1 MKLIDQYEYI
11 ELVDALEE
19 RYLAYALTTIMDRAL
34 PDSRDGLKPVHRRLL
49 YAMYQLNLKP
59 TSSFKKSARV
69 VGDVMGRFHPH
80 GDQAI
85 YDTLVRLAQDFSV
98 RWPLIDGQGNFGNI
112 DGDNAAAMRYTEAR
126 LTDVSQLLLEGIEEE
141 SVEFR
146 STYDEVDKEPI
157 VLPSNFPNLLA
168 NGSSGIAVGMATS
181 IPPHN
186 VEELCNA
193 SLHLIK
199 HRNTSY
205 EKLLEYIPGPD
216 FPTGGEIFEIKE
228 NILET
233 YKTGRG
239 GFKIRSRWS
248 VENEKRGLWKIVI
261 TEIPYQVSKGKL
273 IEKIAQLVIDKKLP
287 MLDDVRDESAEDIR
301 LILIP
306 KNKEISPESL
316 MDSLFVLSDL
326 ETRFSVNLNA
336 LSNNIPIV
344 HGLRDL
350 LLSWLDHRKEVLLN
364 ISNFR
369 LDKIEERLEVL
380 AGLLIAY
387 LNMDD
392 VIKIIREEDN
402 PKDELI
408 KSFDLSDFQ
417 AESILNMRL
426 RSLRKLEEIKIKNEF
441 EELNIN
447 KKDLISLIN
456 SNDEQWLV
464 ISDEIKVLK
473 KKYSKDISSLGKRRT
488 KINLIT
494 EDIVYK
500 NDYIAPIEPVSI
512 VLSSEGWI
520 RSLKGKVDDL
530 GELKFKDEDSLSIKF
545 DANSNDKII
554 IFCSNG
560 KSYSLDVSDLPS
572 GRGHGSPLKILFEIE
587 EEHNVVNIFPYKK
600 GERLILSSSSGN
612 GFIVNQEDMISNRKS
627 GKLILN
633 IKDNEKASIC
643 KKVLGSHIAIIG
655 ENKKML
661 IFPINDL
668 PLMTRGK
675 GVRLQKYKEVDVLFL
690 QTFNPEEGL
699 IIQDSSGRNRVFKD
713 IDDWIGKRAQAG
725 RLVPKGFPRIVN

>member
-1 MKLIDQYEYI
+1 MKLIDQYEDI

-59 TSSFKKSARV
+59 SSSFKKSARV

-126 LTDVSQLLLEGIEEE
+126 LTDVSQLLLNGIEEYA
-141 SVEFR
+141 VEFR

-157 VLPSNFPNLLA
+157 VLPANFPNLLA

-186 VEELCNA
+186 IEELCNA

-199 HRNTSY
+199 HRNASY
-205 EKLLEYIPGPD
+205 EKLLEFIPGPD

-228 NILET
+228 NIIET

-239 GFKIRSRWS
+239 GFKIRSKWS
-248 VENEKRGLWKIVI
+248 VEQEKRGLWKIVV

-273 IEKIAQLVIDKKLP
+273 IEKIAQLAIDKKLP
-287 MLDDVRDESAEDIR
+287 MLDDIRDESAEDIR
-301 LILIP
+301 LVLIP
-306 KNKEISPESL
+306 KNKDINPEGL
-316 MDSLFVLSDL
+316 MDSLFLMSDL
-326 ETRFSVNLNA
+326 EARFSVNLNA

-369 LDKIEERLEVL
+369 LDKIEERLEIL
-380 AGLLIAY
+380 SGLLIAY
-387 LNMDD
+387 LNMDEI
-392 VIKIIREEDN
+392 IKIIREEDN
-402 PKDELI
+402 PKTELI
-408 KSFDLSDFQ
+408 ARFELSDFQ

-441 EELNIN
+441 DELTFEKRELVSLLNSNEEQWKFISNEI
-447 KKDLISLIN
+447 KDL
-456 SNDEQWLV
+456 
-464 ISDEIKVLK
+464 K
-473 KKYSKDISSLGKRRT
+473 KQYSKSSLLGERRT
-488 KINLIT
+488 SINLI
-494 EDIVYK
+494 EEEIVYK
-500 NDYIAPIEPVSI
+500 NDYTPPSEPVSI
-512 VLSSEGWI
+512 ILSSEGWI
-520 RSLKGKVDDL
+520 RCLKGSFEDL
-530 GELKFKDEDSLSIKF
+530 GEIKFKEEDSLFLSI
-545 DANSNDKII
+545 DANTNDKLV

-560 KSYSLDVSDLPS
+560 KSYSLNVSDLPS
-572 GRGHGSPLKILFEIE
+572 GRGHGAPLKILFDIE
-587 EEHNVVNIFPYKK
+587 EEHSVINIFTYEKDKK
-600 GERLILSSSSGN
+600 IILSSSLGN
-612 GFIVNQEDMISNRKS
+612 GFIIKHQDMLSSRKS
-627 GKLILN
+627 GKAILN
-633 IKDNEKASIC
+633 IKEGERASFC
-643 KKVLGSHIAIIG
+643 KHVDGSHIAIIG

-661 IFPINDL
+661 IFSLDEL
-668 PLMTRGK
+668 PEMSKGK
-675 GVRLQKYKEVDVLFL
+675 GVRLQKYKDSEVLFIKS
-690 QTFNPEEGL
+690 FNPKEGL
-699 IIQDSSGRNRVFKD
+699 IIEDSGGRKRVYSD
-713 IDDWIGKRAQAG
+713 TNDWIGKRAQSG
-725 RLVPKGFPRIVN
+725 RLVPKGFPRLD

>member
-1 MKLIDQYEYI
+1 MKLIDQYEDI

-59 TSSFKKSARV
+59 SSSFKKSARV

-126 LTDVSQLLLEGIEEE
+126 LTDVSQLLLNGIEENA
-141 SVEFR
+141 VEFR

-157 VLPSNFPNLLA
+157 VLPANFPNLLA

-186 VEELCNA
+186 IEELCNA

-199 HRNTSY
+199 HRNASY
-205 EKLLEYIPGPD
+205 EKLLEFIPGPD

-228 NILET
+228 NIIET

-239 GFKIRSRWS
+239 GFKIRSKWS
-248 VENEKRGLWKIVI
+248 VEQEKRGLWKIVV

-273 IEKIAQLVIDKKLP
+273 IEKIAQLAIDKKLP
-287 MLDDVRDESAEDIR
+287 MLDDIRDESAEDIR
-301 LILIP
+301 LVLIP
-306 KNKEISPESL
+306 KNKDINPEGL
-316 MDSLFVLSDL
+316 MDSLFLMSDL
-326 ETRFSVNLNA
+326 EARFSVNLNA

-369 LDKIEERLEVL
+369 LDKIEERLEIL
-380 AGLLIAY
+380 SGLLIAY
-387 LNMDD
+387 LNMDEI
-392 VIKIIREEDN
+392 IKIIREEDN
-402 PKDELI
+402 PKTELI
-408 KSFDLSDFQ
+408 ARFELSDFQ

-441 EELNIN
+441 DELTFQKRELVSLLNSNEEQWKFISNEI
-447 KKDLISLIN
+447 KDL
-456 SNDEQWLV
+456 
-464 ISDEIKVLK
+464 K
-473 KKYSKDISSLGKRRT
+473 KQYSKSSLLGERRT
-488 KINLIT
+488 SINLI
-494 EDIVYK
+494 EEEIVYK
-500 NDYIAPIEPVSI
+500 NDYTPPSEPVSI
-512 VLSSEGWI
+512 ILSSEGWI
-520 RSLKGKVDDL
+520 RCLKGSFEDL
-530 GELKFKDEDSLSIKF
+530 GEIKFKEEDSLFLSI
-545 DANSNDKII
+545 DANTNDKLV

-560 KSYSLDVSDLPS
+560 KSYSLNVSDLPS
-572 GRGHGSPLKILFEIE
+572 GRGHGAPLKILFDIE
-587 EEHNVVNIFPYKK
+587 EEHSVINIFTYEKDKK
-600 GERLILSSSSGN
+600 IILSSSLGN
-612 GFIVNQEDMISNRKS
+612 GFIIKHQDMLSSRKS
-627 GKLILN
+627 GKAILN
-633 IKDNEKASIC
+633 IKEGERASFC
-643 KKVLGSHIAIIG
+643 KHVDGSHIAIIG

-661 IFPINDL
+661 IFSLDEL
-668 PLMTRGK
+668 PEMSKGK
-675 GVRLQKYKEVDVLFL
+675 GVRLQKYKDSEVLFIK
-690 QTFNPEEGL
+690 TFNPKEGL
-699 IIQDSSGRNRVFKD
+699 IIEDSGGRKRVYSD
-713 IDDWIGKRAQAG
+713 TNDWIGKRAQSG
-725 RLVPKGFPRIVN
+725 RLVPKGFPRLD

>member
-1 MKLIDQYEYI
+1 MKLIDQYEDI

-59 TSSFKKSARV
+59 SSSFKKSARV

-112 DGDNAAAMRYTEAR
+112 YGDNAAAMRYTEAR
-126 LTDVSQLLLEGIEEE
+126 LTDVSQLLLNGIEENA
-141 SVEFR
+141 VEFR

-157 VLPSNFPNLLA
+157 VLPANFPNLLA

-186 VEELCNA
+186 IEELCNA

-199 HRNTSY
+199 HRNASY
-205 EKLLEYIPGPD
+205 EKLLEFIPGPD

-228 NILET
+228 NIIET

-239 GFKIRSRWS
+239 GFKIRSKWS
-248 VENEKRGLWKIVI
+248 VEQEKRGLWKIVV

-273 IEKIAQLVIDKKLP
+273 IEKIAQLAIDKKLP
-287 MLDDVRDESAEDIR
+287 MLDDIRDESAEDIR
-301 LILIP
+301 LVLIP
-306 KNKEISPESL
+306 KNKDINPEGL
-316 MDSLFVLSDL
+316 MDSLFLMSDL
-326 ETRFSVNLNA
+326 EARFSVNLNA

-369 LDKIEERLEVL
+369 LDKIEERLEIL
-380 AGLLIAY
+380 SGLLIAY
-387 LNMDD
+387 LNMDEI
-392 VIKIIREEDN
+392 IKIIREEDN
-402 PKDELI
+402 PKTELI
-408 KSFDLSDFQ
+408 ARFELSDFQ

-441 EELNIN
+441 DELTFEKRELVSLLNSNEEQWKFISNEI
-447 KKDLISLIN
+447 KDL
-456 SNDEQWLV
+456 
-464 ISDEIKVLK
+464 K
-473 KKYSKDISSLGKRRT
+473 KQYSKSSLLGERRT
-488 KINLIT
+488 SINLI
-494 EDIVYK
+494 EEEIVYK
-500 NDYIAPIEPVSI
+500 NDYTPPSEPVSI
-512 VLSSEGWI
+512 ILSSEGWI
-520 RSLKGKVDDL
+520 RCLKGSFEDL
-530 GELKFKDEDSLSIKF
+530 GEIKFKEEDSLFLSI
-545 DANSNDKII
+545 DANTNDKLV

-560 KSYSLDVSDLPS
+560 KSYSLNVSDLPS
-572 GRGHGSPLKILFEIE
+572 GRGHGAPLKILFDIE
-587 EEHNVVNIFPYKK
+587 EEHSVINIFTYEKDKK
-600 GERLILSSSSGN
+600 IILSSSLGN
-612 GFIVNQEDMISNRKS
+612 GFIIKHQDMLSSRKS
-627 GKLILN
+627 GKAILN
-633 IKDNEKASIC
+633 IKEGERASFC
-643 KKVLGSHIAIIG
+643 KHVDGSHIAIIG

-661 IFPINDL
+661 IFSLDEL
-668 PLMTRGK
+668 PEMSKGK
-675 GVRLQKYKEVDVLFL
+675 GVRLQKYKDSEVLFIK
-690 QTFNPEEGL
+690 TFNPKEGL
-699 IIQDSSGRNRVFKD
+699 IIEDSGGRKRVYSD
-713 IDDWIGKRAQAG
+713 TNDWIGKRAQSG
-725 RLVPKGFPRIVN
+725 RLVPKGFPRLD

>member
-1 MKLIDQYEYI
+1 MKLIDQYEDI

-59 TSSFKKSARV
+59 SSSFKKSARV

-126 LTDVSQLLLEGIEEE
+126 LTDVSQLLLNGIEENA
-141 SVEFR
+141 VEFR

-157 VLPSNFPNLLA
+157 VLPANFPNLLA

-186 VEELCNA
+186 IEELCNA

-199 HRNTSY
+199 HRNASY
-205 EKLLEYIPGPD
+205 EKLLEFIPGPD

-228 NILET
+228 NIIET

-239 GFKIRSRWS
+239 GFKIRSKWS
-248 VENEKRGLWKIVI
+248 VEQEKRGLWKIVV

-273 IEKIAQLVIDKKLP
+273 IEKIAQLAIDKKLP
-287 MLDDVRDESAEDIR
+287 MLDDIRDESAEDIR
-301 LILIP
+301 LVLIP
-306 KNKEISPESL
+306 KNKDINPEGL
-316 MDSLFVLSDL
+316 MDSLFLMSDL
-326 ETRFSVNLNA
+326 EARFSVNLNA

-369 LDKIEERLEVL
+369 LDKIEERLEIL
-380 AGLLIAY
+380 SGLLIAY
-387 LNMDD
+387 LNMDEI
-392 VIKIIREEDN
+392 IKIIREEDN
-402 PKDELI
+402 PKTELI
-408 KSFDLSDFQ
+408 ARFELSDFQ

-441 EELNIN
+441 DELTFEKRELVSLLNSNEEQWKFISNEI
-447 KKDLISLIN
+447 KDL
-456 SNDEQWLV
+456 
-464 ISDEIKVLK
+464 K
-473 KKYSKDISSLGKRRT
+473 KQYSKSSLFGERRT
-488 KINLIT
+488 SINLI
-494 EDIVYK
+494 EEEIVYK
-500 NDYIAPIEPVSI
+500 NDYTPPSEPVSI
-512 VLSSEGWI
+512 ILSSEGWI
-520 RSLKGKVDDL
+520 RCLKGSFEDL
-530 GELKFKDEDSLSIKF
+530 GEIKFKEEDSLFLSI
-545 DANSNDKII
+545 DANTNDKLV

-560 KSYSLDVSDLPS
+560 KSYSLNVSDLPS
-572 GRGHGSPLKILFEIE
+572 GRGHGAPLKILFDIE
-587 EEHNVVNIFPYKK
+587 EEHSVINIFTYEKDKK
-600 GERLILSSSSGN
+600 IILSSSLGN
-612 GFIVNQEDMISNRKS
+612 GFIIKHQDMLSSRKS
-627 GKLILN
+627 GKAILN
-633 IKDNEKASIC
+633 IKEGERASFC
-643 KKVLGSHIAIIG
+643 KHVDGSHIAIIG

-661 IFPINDL
+661 IFSLDEL
-668 PLMTRGK
+668 PEMSKGK
-675 GVRLQKYKEVDVLFL
+675 GVRLQKYKDSEVLFIK
-690 QTFNPEEGL
+690 TFNPKEGL
-699 IIQDSSGRNRVFKD
+699 IIEDSGGRKRVYSD
-713 IDDWIGKRAQAG
+713 TNDWIGKRAQSG
-725 RLVPKGFPRIVN
+725 RLVPKGFPRLD

>member
-1 MKLIDQYEYI
+1 MKLIDQYEDI

-59 TSSFKKSARV
+59 SSSFKKSARV

-126 LTDVSQLLLEGIEEE
+126 LTDVSQLLLNGIEENA
-141 SVEFR
+141 VEFR

-157 VLPSNFPNLLA
+157 VLPANFPNLLA

-186 VEELCNA
+186 IEELCNA

-199 HRNTSY
+199 HRNASY
-205 EKLLEYIPGPD
+205 EKLLEFIPGPD

-228 NILET
+228 NIIET

-239 GFKIRSRWS
+239 GFKIRSKWS
-248 VENEKRGLWKIVI
+248 VEQENRGLWKIVV

-273 IEKIAQLVIDKKLP
+273 IEKIAQLAIDKKLP
-287 MLDDVRDESAEDIR
+287 MLDDIRDESAEDIR
-301 LILIP
+301 LVLIP
-306 KNKEISPESL
+306 KNKDINPEGL
-316 MDSLFVLSDL
+316 MDSLFLMSDL
-326 ETRFSVNLNA
+326 EARFSVNLNA

-369 LDKIEERLEVL
+369 LDKIEERLEIL
-380 AGLLIAY
+380 SGLLIAY
-387 LNMDD
+387 LNMDEI
-392 VIKIIREEDN
+392 IKIIREEDN
-402 PKDELI
+402 PKTELI
-408 KSFDLSDFQ
+408 ARFELSDFQ

-441 EELNIN
+441 DELTFEKRELVSLLNSNEEQWKFISNEI
-447 KKDLISLIN
+447 KDL
-456 SNDEQWLV
+456 
-464 ISDEIKVLK
+464 K
-473 KKYSKDISSLGKRRT
+473 KQYSKSSLLGERRT
-488 KINLIT
+488 SINLI
-494 EDIVYK
+494 EEEIVYK
-500 NDYIAPIEPVSI
+500 NDYTPPSEPVSI
-512 VLSSEGWI
+512 ILSSEGWI
-520 RSLKGKVDDL
+520 RCLKGSFEDL
-530 GELKFKDEDSLSIKF
+530 GEIKFKEEDSLFLSI
-545 DANSNDKII
+545 DANTNDKLV

-560 KSYSLDVSDLPS
+560 KSYSLNVSDLPS
-572 GRGHGSPLKILFEIE
+572 GRGHGAPLKILFDIE
-587 EEHNVVNIFPYKK
+587 EEHSVINIFTYEKDKK
-600 GERLILSSSSGN
+600 IILSSSLGN
-612 GFIVNQEDMISNRKS
+612 GFIIKHQDMLSSRKS
-627 GKLILN
+627 GKAILN
-633 IKDNEKASIC
+633 IKEGERASFC
-643 KKVLGSHIAIIG
+643 KHVDGSHIAIIG

-661 IFPINDL
+661 IFSLDEL
-668 PLMTRGK
+668 PEMSKGK
-675 GVRLQKYKEVDVLFL
+675 GVRLQKYKDSEVLFIK
-690 QTFNPEEGL
+690 TFNPKEGL
-699 IIQDSSGRNRVFKD
+699 IIEDSGGRKRVYSD
-713 IDDWIGKRAQAG
+713 TNDWIGKRAQSG
-725 RLVPKGFPRIVN
+725 RLVPKGFPRLD

>member
-1 MKLIDQYEYI
+1 MKLIDQYEDI

-59 TSSFKKSARV
+59 SSSFKKSARV

-126 LTDVSQLLLEGIEEE
+126 LTDVSQLLLNGIEENA
-141 SVEFR
+141 VEFR

-157 VLPSNFPNLLA
+157 VLPANFPNLLA

-186 VEELCNA
+186 IEELCNA

-199 HRNTSY
+199 HRNASY
-205 EKLLEYIPGPD
+205 EKLLEFIPGPD

-228 NILET
+228 NIIET

-239 GFKIRSRWS
+239 GFKIRSKWS
-248 VENEKRGLWKIVI
+248 VEQEKRGLWKIVI

-273 IEKIAQLVIDKKLP
+273 IEKIAQLAIDKKLP
-287 MLDDVRDESAEDIR
+287 MLDDIRDESAEDIR
-301 LILIP
+301 LVLIP
-306 KNKEISPESL
+306 KNKDINPEGL
-316 MDSLFVLSDL
+316 MDSLFLMSDL
-326 ETRFSVNLNA
+326 EARFSVNLNA

-369 LDKIEERLEVL
+369 LDKIEERLEIL
-380 AGLLIAY
+380 SGLLIAY
-387 LNMDD
+387 LNMDEI
-392 VIKIIREEDN
+392 IKIIREEDN
-402 PKDELI
+402 PKTELI
-408 KSFDLSDFQ
+408 ARFELSDFQ

-441 EELNIN
+441 DELTFEKRELVSLLNSNEEQWKFISNEI
-447 KKDLISLIN
+447 KDL
-456 SNDEQWLV
+456 
-464 ISDEIKVLK
+464 K
-473 KKYSKDISSLGKRRT
+473 KQYSKSSLLGERRT
-488 KINLIT
+488 SINLI
-494 EDIVYK
+494 EEEIVYK
-500 NDYIAPIEPVSI
+500 NDYTPPSEPVSI
-512 VLSSEGWI
+512 ILSSEGWI
-520 RSLKGKVDDL
+520 RCLKGSFEDL
-530 GELKFKDEDSLSIKF
+530 GEIKFKEEDSLFLSI
-545 DANSNDKII
+545 DANTNDKLV

-560 KSYSLDVSDLPS
+560 KSYSLNVSDLPS
-572 GRGHGSPLKILFEIE
+572 GRGHGAPLKILFDIE
-587 EEHNVVNIFPYKK
+587 EEHSVINIFTYEKDKK
-600 GERLILSSSSGN
+600 IILSSSLGN
-612 GFIVNQEDMISNRKS
+612 GFIIKHQDMLSSRKS
-627 GKLILN
+627 GKAILN
-633 IKDNEKASIC
+633 IKEGERASFC
-643 KKVLGSHIAIIG
+643 KHVDGSHIAIIG

-661 IFPINDL
+661 IFSLDEL
-668 PLMTRGK
+668 PEMSKGK
-675 GVRLQKYKEVDVLFL
+675 GVRLQKYKDSEVLFIK
-690 QTFNPEEGL
+690 TFNPKEGL
-699 IIQDSSGRNRVFKD
+699 IIEDSGGRKRVYSD
-713 IDDWIGKRAQAG
+713 TNDWIGKRAQSG
-725 RLVPKGFPRIVN
+725 RLVPKGFPRLD

>member
-1 MKLIDQYEYI
+1 MKLIDQYEDI

-59 TSSFKKSARV
+59 SSSFKKSARV

-126 LTDVSQLLLEGIEEE
+126 LTDVSQLLLNGIEENA
-141 SVEFR
+141 VEFR

-157 VLPSNFPNLLA
+157 VLPANFPNLLA

-186 VEELCNA
+186 IEELCNA

-199 HRNTSY
+199 HRNASY
-205 EKLLEYIPGPD
+205 EKLLEFIPGPD

-228 NILET
+228 NIIET

-239 GFKIRSRWS
+239 GFKIRSKWS
-248 VENEKRGLWKIVI
+248 VEQENRALWKIVV

-273 IEKIAQLVIDKKLP
+273 IEKIAQLAIDKKLP
-287 MLDDVRDESAEDIR
+287 MLDDIRDESAEDIR
-301 LILIP
+301 LVLIP
-306 KNKEISPESL
+306 KNKDINPEGL
-316 MDSLFVLSDL
+316 MDSLFLMSDL
-326 ETRFSVNLNA
+326 EARFSVNLNA

-369 LDKIEERLEVL
+369 LDKIEERLEIL
-380 AGLLIAY
+380 SGLLIAY
-387 LNMDD
+387 LNMDEI
-392 VIKIIREEDN
+392 IKIIREEDN
-402 PKDELI
+402 PKTELI
-408 KSFDLSDFQ
+408 TRFELSDFQ

-441 EELNIN
+441 DELTFEKRELVSLLNSNEEQWKFISNEI
-447 KKDLISLIN
+447 KDL
-456 SNDEQWLV
+456 
-464 ISDEIKVLK
+464 K
-473 KKYSKDISSLGKRRT
+473 KQYSKSSLLGERRT
-488 KINLIT
+488 SINLI
-494 EDIVYK
+494 EEEMVYK
-500 NDYIAPIEPVSI
+500 NDYTPPSESVSI
-512 VLSSEGWI
+512 ILSSEGWI
-520 RSLKGKVDDL
+520 RCLKGSFEDL
-530 GELKFKDEDSLSIKF
+530 GEIKFKEEDSLFLSI
-545 DANSNDKII
+545 DANTNDKLV

-560 KSYSLDVSDLPS
+560 KSYSLNVSDLPS
-572 GRGHGSPLKILFEIE
+572 GRGHGAPLKILFDIE
-587 EEHNVVNIFPYKK
+587 EEHSVINIFTYEKDKK
-600 GERLILSSSSGN
+600 IILSSSLGN
-612 GFIVNQEDMISNRKS
+612 GFIIKHQDMLSSRKS
-627 GKLILN
+627 GKAILN
-633 IKDNEKASIC
+633 IKEGERASFC
-643 KKVLGSHIAIIG
+643 KHVDGSHIAIIG

-661 IFPINDL
+661 IFSLDEL
-668 PLMTRGK
+668 PEMSKGK
-675 GVRLQKYKEVDVLFL
+675 GVRLQKYKDSEVLFIK
-690 QTFNPEEGL
+690 TFNPKEGL
-699 IIQDSSGRNRVFKD
+699 IIEDSGGRKRVYSD
-713 IDDWIGKRAQAG
+713 TNDWIGKRAQSG
-725 RLVPKGFPRIVN
+725 RLVPKGFPRLD

>member
-1 MKLIDQYEYI
+1 MKLIDQYQDI
-11 ELVDALEE
+11 ELIDALEE

-49 YAMYQLNLKP
+49 YAMHQLNLKP

-85 YDTLVRLAQDFSV
+85 YDTLVRLAQSFSV

-126 LTDVSQLLLEGIEEE
+126 LTAVSELLLDGIEENA
-141 SVEFR
+141 VEYR

-157 VLPSNFPNLLA
+157 VLPANFPNLLA

-193 SLHLIK
+193 SLYLIK
-199 HRNTSY
+199 HRNASY
-205 EKLLEYIPGPD
+205 EKLFEFIPGPD
-216 FPTGGEIFEIKE
+216 FPTGGQVLDIKE
-228 NILET
+228 NIIQT

-239 GFKIRSRWS
+239 GFRIRSKWNI
-248 VENEKRGLWKIVI
+248 ENEKRGLWKIVV

-306 KNKEISPESL
+306 KNKEINADSL
-316 MDSLFVLSDL
+316 MDSLFLLSDL
-326 ETRFSVNLNA
+326 ETKFSVNLNA

-350 LLSWLDHRKEVLLN
+350 LLSWLDHRKEVLVN

-369 LDKIEERLEVL
+369 LDKIDERLEAL
-380 AGLLIAY
+380 KGFLIAY
-387 LNMDD
+387 LNMDE
-392 VIKIIREEDN
+392 VISIIREEDN
-402 PKDELI
+402 PKKELI
-408 KSFDLSDFQ
+408 ARFELSEFQ

-441 EELNIN
+441 NDLNN
-447 KKDLISLIN
+447 KKNNLEFLLN
-456 SNDEQWLV
+456 SNDEQWGY
-464 ISDEIKVLK
+464 IAEEIKILK
-473 KKYSKDISSLGKRRT
+473 KKYAKNSLLGERRT
-488 KINLIT
+488 NIELIEKEIT
-494 EDIVYK
+494 YK
-500 NDYIAPIEPVSI
+500 NNYEAPSEPISI
-512 VLSSEGWI
+512 ILSKEGWI
-520 RSLKGKVDDL
+520 RSLKGSVEDL
-530 GELKFKDEDSLSIKF
+530 GDLKFKDEDSLFISL
-545 DANSNDKII
+545 DAISNDKII

-560 KSYSLDVSDLPS
+560 KAYTINASDLPS
-572 GRGHGSPLKILFEIE
+572 GRGHGNPL
-587 EEHNVVNIFPYKK
+587 NIIFDIDDGCNAISIFSYKK
-600 GERLILSSSSGN
+600 GERVILSSSSGN
-612 GFIVNQEDMISNRKS
+612 GFVACHEDMLSNRKS
-627 GKLILN
+627 GKTVLN
-633 IKDNEKASIC
+633 TKINEKSVVC
-643 KKVLGSHIAIIG
+643 KKVNGSHLAIVG

-661 IFPINDL
+661 IFLIEDL
-668 PLMTRGK
+668 PVMSRGK
-675 GVRLQKYKEVDVLFL
+675 GVRLQKYKESGVLFVE
-690 QTFNPEEGL
+690 TFDLENGL
-699 IIQDSSGRNRVFKD
+699 IIEDSGGRKRVFSD
-713 IDDWIGKRAQAG
+713 VTEWIGKRAQSG
-725 RLVPKGFPRIVN
+725 RLVPKGFPKLD

>member
-1 MKLIDQYEYI
+1 MKLIDQYEDI

-193 SLHLIK
+193 SLYLIK
-199 HRNTSY
+199 HRNASY

-387 LNMDD
+387 LNMDE

-402 PKDELI
+402 PKNELI

-456 SNDEQWLV
+456 SNDKQWLV

-473 KKYSKDISSLGKRRT
+473 KKYSKDTSSLGKRRT

-530 GELKFKDEDSLSIKF
+530 GELKFKDEDSLFVKF

-560 KSYSLDVSDLPS
+560 KSYSLNVSDLPS

-643 KKVLGSHIAIIG
+643 KKVLGSHMAIIG

-699 IIQDSSGRNRVFKD
+699 IIQDSSGRNRVFND
-713 IDDWIGKRAQAG
+713 IDDWFGKRAQAG

>member
-1 MKLIDQYEYI
+1 MKLIDQYEDI

-59 TSSFKKSARV
+59 SSSFKKSARV

-126 LTDVSQLLLEGIEEE
+126 LTDVSQLLLNGIEENA
-141 SVEFR
+141 VEFR

-157 VLPSNFPNLLA
+157 VLPANFPNLLA

-186 VEELCNA
+186 IEELCNA

-199 HRNTSY
+199 HRNASY
-205 EKLLEYIPGPD
+205 EKLLEFIPGPD

-228 NILET
+228 NIIET

-239 GFKIRSRWS
+239 GFKIRSKWS
-248 VENEKRGLWKIVI
+248 VEQENRALWKIVV

-273 IEKIAQLVIDKKLP
+273 IEKIAQLAIDKKLP
-287 MLDDVRDESAEDIR
+287 MLDDIRDESAEDIR
-301 LILIP
+301 LVLIP
-306 KNKEISPESL
+306 KNKDINPEGL
-316 MDSLFVLSDL
+316 MDSLFLMSDL
-326 ETRFSVNLNA
+326 EARFSVNLNA

-369 LDKIEERLEVL
+369 LDKIEERLEIL
-380 AGLLIAY
+380 SGLLIAY
-387 LNMDD
+387 LNMDEI
-392 VIKIIREEDN
+392 IKIIREEDN
-402 PKDELI
+402 PKTELI
-408 KSFDLSDFQ
+408 ARFELSDFQ

-441 EELNIN
+441 DELTFEKRELVSLLNSNEEQWKFISNEI
-447 KKDLISLIN
+447 KDL
-456 SNDEQWLV
+456 
-464 ISDEIKVLK
+464 K
-473 KKYSKDISSLGKRRT
+473 KQYSKSSLLGERRT
-488 KINLIT
+488 SINLI
-494 EDIVYK
+494 EEEIVYK
-500 NDYIAPIEPVSI
+500 NDYTPPSEPVSI
-512 VLSSEGWI
+512 ILSSEGWI
-520 RSLKGKVDDL
+520 RCLKGSFEDL
-530 GELKFKDEDSLSIKF
+530 GEIKFKEEDSLFLSI
-545 DANSNDKII
+545 DANTNDKLV

-560 KSYSLDVSDLPS
+560 KSYSLNVSDLPS
-572 GRGHGSPLKILFEIE
+572 GRGHGAPLKILFDIE
-587 EEHNVVNIFPYKK
+587 EEHSVINIFTYEKDKK
-600 GERLILSSSSGN
+600 IILSSSLGN
-612 GFIVNQEDMISNRKS
+612 GFIIKHQDMLSSRKS
-627 GKLILN
+627 GKAILN
-633 IKDNEKASIC
+633 IKEGERASFC
-643 KKVLGSHIAIIG
+643 KHVDGSHIAIIG

-661 IFPINDL
+661 IFSLDEL
-668 PLMTRGK
+668 PEMSKGK
-675 GVRLQKYKEVDVLFL
+675 GVRLQKYKDSEVLFIK
-690 QTFNPEEGL
+690 TFNPKEGL
-699 IIQDSSGRNRVFKD
+699 IIEDSGGRKRVYSD
-713 IDDWIGKRAQAG
+713 TNDWIGKRAQSG
-725 RLVPKGFPRIVN
+725 RLVPKGFPRLD

>member
-1 MKLIDQYEYI
+1 MKLIDQYEDI

-59 TSSFKKSARV
+59 SSSFKKSARV

-126 LTDVSQLLLEGIEEE
+126 LTDVSQLLLNGIEENA
-141 SVEFR
+141 VEFR

-157 VLPSNFPNLLA
+157 VLPANFPNLLA

-186 VEELCNA
+186 IEELCNA

-199 HRNTSY
+199 HRNASY
-205 EKLLEYIPGPD
+205 EKLLEFIPGPD

-228 NILET
+228 NIIET

-239 GFKIRSRWS
+239 GFKIRSKWS
-248 VENEKRGLWKIVI
+248 VEQEKRGLWKIVV

-273 IEKIAQLVIDKKLP
+273 IEKIAQLAIDKKLP
-287 MLDDVRDESAEDIR
+287 MLDDIRDESAEDIR
-301 LILIP
+301 LVLIP
-306 KNKEISPESL
+306 KNKDINPEGL
-316 MDSLFVLSDL
+316 MDSLFLMSDL
-326 ETRFSVNLNA
+326 EARFSVNLNA

-350 LLSWLDHRKEVLLN
+350 LLSWLDHRKEVLFN

-369 LDKIEERLEVL
+369 LDKIEERLEIL
-380 AGLLIAY
+380 SGLLIAY
-387 LNMDD
+387 LNMDEI
-392 VIKIIREEDN
+392 IKIIREEDN
-402 PKDELI
+402 PKTELI
-408 KSFDLSDFQ
+408 ARFELSDFQ

-441 EELNIN
+441 DELTFEKRELVSLLNSNEEQWKFISNEI
-447 KKDLISLIN
+447 KDL
-456 SNDEQWLV
+456 
-464 ISDEIKVLK
+464 K
-473 KKYSKDISSLGKRRT
+473 KQYSKSSLLGERRT
-488 KINLIT
+488 SINLI
-494 EDIVYK
+494 EEEIVYK
-500 NDYIAPIEPVSI
+500 NDYTPPSEPVSI
-512 VLSSEGWI
+512 ILSSEGWI
-520 RSLKGKVDDL
+520 RCLKGSFEDL
-530 GELKFKDEDSLSIKF
+530 GEIKFKEEDSLFLSI
-545 DANSNDKII
+545 DANTNDKLV

-560 KSYSLDVSDLPS
+560 KSYSLNVSDLPS
-572 GRGHGSPLKILFEIE
+572 GRGHGAPLKILFDIE
-587 EEHNVVNIFPYKK
+587 EEHSVINIFTYEKDKK
-600 GERLILSSSSGN
+600 IILSSSLGN
-612 GFIVNQEDMISNRKS
+612 GFIIKHQDMLSSRKS
-627 GKLILN
+627 GKAILN
-633 IKDNEKASIC
+633 IKEGERASFC
-643 KKVLGSHIAIIG
+643 KHVDGSHIAIIG

-661 IFPINDL
+661 IFSLDEL
-668 PLMTRGK
+668 PEMSKGK
-675 GVRLQKYKEVDVLFL
+675 GVRLQKYKDSEVLFIK
-690 QTFNPEEGL
+690 TFNPKEGL
-699 IIQDSSGRNRVFKD
+699 IIEDSGGRKRVYSD
-713 IDDWIGKRAQAG
+713 TNDWIGKRAQSG
-725 RLVPKGFPRIVN
+725 RLVPKGFPRLD

>member
-1 MKLIDQYEYI
+1 MKLIDQYEDI

-59 TSSFKKSARV
+59 SSSFKKSARV

-126 LTDVSQLLLEGIEEE
+126 LTDVSQLLLNGIEENA
-141 SVEFR
+141 VEFR

-157 VLPSNFPNLLA
+157 VLPANFPNLLA

-186 VEELCNA
+186 IEELCNA

-199 HRNTSY
+199 HRNASY
-205 EKLLEYIPGPD
+205 EKLLEFIPGPD

-228 NILET
+228 NIIET

-239 GFKIRSRWS
+239 GFKIRSKWS
-248 VENEKRGLWKIVI
+248 VEQEKRGLWKIVV

-273 IEKIAQLVIDKKLP
+273 IEKIAQLAIDKKLP
-287 MLDDVRDESAEDIR
+287 MLDDIRDESAEDIR
-301 LILIP
+301 LVLIP
-306 KNKEISPESL
+306 KNKDINPEGL
-316 MDSLFVLSDL
+316 MDSLFLMSDL
-326 ETRFSVNLNA
+326 EARFSVNLNA

-369 LDKIEERLEVL
+369 LDKIEERLEIL
-380 AGLLIAY
+380 SGLLIAY
-387 LNMDD
+387 LNMDEI
-392 VIKIIREEDN
+392 IKIIREEDN
-402 PKDELI
+402 PKTELI
-408 KSFDLSDFQ
+408 ARFELSDFQ

-441 EELNIN
+441 DELTFEKRELVSLLNSNEEQWKFISNEI
-447 KKDLISLIN
+447 KDL
-456 SNDEQWLV
+456 
-464 ISDEIKVLK
+464 K
-473 KKYSKDISSLGKRRT
+473 KQYSKSSLLGERRT
-488 KINLIT
+488 SINLI
-494 EDIVYK
+494 EEEIVYK
-500 NDYIAPIEPVSI
+500 NDYTPPSEPVSI
-512 VLSSEGWI
+512 ILSSEGWI
-520 RSLKGKVDDL
+520 RCLKGSFEDL
-530 GELKFKDEDSLSIKF
+530 GEIKFKEEDSLFLSI
-545 DANSNDKII
+545 DANTNDKLV

-560 KSYSLDVSDLPS
+560 KSYSLNVSDLPS
-572 GRGHGSPLKILFEIE
+572 GRGHGAPLKILFDIE
-587 EEHNVVNIFPYKK
+587 EEHSVINIFTYEKDKK
-600 GERLILSSSSGN
+600 IILSSSLGN
-612 GFIVNQEDMISNRKS
+612 GFIIKHQDMLSSRKS
-627 GKLILN
+627 GKAILN
-633 IKDNEKASIC
+633 IKEGERASFC
-643 KKVLGSHIAIIG
+643 KHVDGSHIAIIG

-661 IFPINDL
+661 IFSLYEL
-668 PLMTRGK
+668 PEMSKGK
-675 GVRLQKYKEVDVLFL
+675 GVRLQKYKDSEVLFIK
-690 QTFNPEEGL
+690 TFNPKEGL
-699 IIQDSSGRNRVFKD
+699 IIEDSGGRKRVYSD
-713 IDDWIGKRAQAG
+713 TNDWIGKRAQSG
-725 RLVPKGFPRIVN
+725 RLVPKGFPRLD

>member
-1 MKLIDQYEYI
+1 MKLIDQYEDI

-59 TSSFKKSARV
+59 SSSFKKSARV

-126 LTDVSQLLLEGIEEE
+126 LTDVSQLLLNGIEENA
-141 SVEFR
+141 VEFR

-157 VLPSNFPNLLA
+157 VLPANFPNLLA

-186 VEELCNA
+186 IEELCNA

-199 HRNTSY
+199 HRNASY
-205 EKLLEYIPGPD
+205 EKLLEFIPGPD

-228 NILET
+228 NIIET

-239 GFKIRSRWS
+239 GFKIRSKWN
-248 VENEKRGLWKIVI
+248 VEQEKRGLWKIVV

-273 IEKIAQLVIDKKLP
+273 IEKIAQLAIDKKLP
-287 MLDDVRDESAEDIR
+287 MLDDIRDESAEDIR
-301 LILIP
+301 LVLIP
-306 KNKEISPESL
+306 KNKDINPEGL
-316 MDSLFVLSDL
+316 MDSLFLMSDL
-326 ETRFSVNLNA
+326 EARFSVNLNA

-369 LDKIEERLEVL
+369 LDKIEERLEIL
-380 AGLLIAY
+380 SGLLIAY
-387 LNMDD
+387 LNMDEI
-392 VIKIIREEDN
+392 IKIIREEDN
-402 PKDELI
+402 PKTELI
-408 KSFDLSDFQ
+408 ARFELSDFQ

-441 EELNIN
+441 DELTFEKRELVSLLNSNEEQWKFISNEI
-447 KKDLISLIN
+447 KDL
-456 SNDEQWLV
+456 
-464 ISDEIKVLK
+464 K
-473 KKYSKDISSLGKRRT
+473 KQYSKSSLLGERRT
-488 KINLIT
+488 SINLI
-494 EDIVYK
+494 EEEIVYK
-500 NDYIAPIEPVSI
+500 NDYTPPSEPVSI
-512 VLSSEGWI
+512 ILSSEGWI
-520 RSLKGKVDDL
+520 RCLKGSFEDL
-530 GELKFKDEDSLSIKF
+530 GEIKFKEEDSLFLSI
-545 DANSNDKII
+545 DANTNDKLV

-560 KSYSLDVSDLPS
+560 KSYSLNVSDLPS
-572 GRGHGSPLKILFEIE
+572 GRGHGAPLKILFDIE
-587 EEHNVVNIFPYKK
+587 EEHSVINIFTYEKDKK
-600 GERLILSSSSGN
+600 IILSSSLGN
-612 GFIVNQEDMISNRKS
+612 GFIIKHQDMLSSRKS
-627 GKLILN
+627 GKAILN
-633 IKDNEKASIC
+633 IKEGERASFC
-643 KKVLGSHIAIIG
+643 KHVDGSHIAIIG

-661 IFPINDL
+661 IFSLDEL
-668 PLMTRGK
+668 PEMSKGK
-675 GVRLQKYKEVDVLFL
+675 GVRLQKYKDSEVLFIK
-690 QTFNPEEGL
+690 TFNPKEGL
-699 IIQDSSGRNRVFKD
+699 IIEDSGGRKRVYSD
-713 IDDWIGKRAQAG
+713 TNDWIGKRAQSG
-725 RLVPKGFPRIVN
+725 RLVPKGFPRLD